1 MHAKPAAEPLAVATA
16 THPVHASHADARH
29 GHGPAATHTDASTH
43 QAHAHAHAHHG
54 DTDPDN
60 GPRKSWVVLALA
72 LAAQIL
78 VVLDISVVNTALP
91 TIGRDLGL
99 DGSDLQWVVTAYLM
113 MSGGG
118 LLFGGRIADLLSR
131 KWVFL
136 TGLAVFTVASIVS
149 GFAGGA
155 TELIAARAA
164 QGLSAALMTPAALS
178 IIMTTYSG
186 AQRRTGLALWG
197 AVGSLGVAAGVLLGG
212 ALTTWAGWQTIFWIN
227 APIGAVAL
235 LAGLKVIPA
244 VTTPRV
250 SLNQFDLAGAAT
262 VIGSLVALVYAL
274 GATEQ
279 HGWLSPRILVALA
292 ASALLAVAFI
302 GMERRAANPLVP
314 PHTWKVKSLIS
325 GTAVMLGV
333 TGILVGTVFLT
344 SIFIQTAMGYSA
356 IRAGVAFVP
365 FALAITAGTVLAK
378 HALVH
383 GTPRTIAAIGLLLVA
398 GGATLLAQASAEAS
412 FATDVLPG
420 MAIIGLGV
428 GMVFVP
434 VSVTA
439 MSGIPPQHAGMASGF
454 LMTGH
459 EVGAAL
465 GVAVISAVASTA
477 GSLTSVTGVVD
488 GFPRGFLATAGIAAV
503 MAVFA
508 YLRMPAVKAEGT
520 AMHMHH

>member
-1 MHAKPAAEPLAVATA
+1 MHAKPAAEPLALAT
-16 THPVHASHADARH
+16 
-29 GHGPAATHTDASTH
+29 
-43 QAHAHAHAHHG
+43 
-54 DTDPDN
+54 DTDD

-91 TIGRDLGL
+91 SIGRDLAL
-99 DGSDLQWVVTAYLM
+99 NGSDLQWVVTAYLM

-136 TGLAVFTVASIVS
+136 TGLAVFTIASIAS

-155 TELIAARAA
+155 TELITARAA

-178 IIMTTYSG
+178 IITTTYSG
-186 AQRRTGLALWG
+186 PQRRIGLALWG

-227 APIGAVAL
+227 APIGAVAFL
-235 LAGLKVIPA
+235 VGRKVIPG
-244 VTTPRV
+244 VKMPRV
-250 SLNQFDLAGAAT
+250 SVNQFDLAGVVT
-262 VIGSLVALVYAL
+262 VISSLVALIFAL

-279 HGWLSPRILVALA
+279 HGWLSARVLVSLALA
-292 ASALLAVAFI
+292 ALLALAFVV
-302 GMERRAANPLVP
+302 MEQRAAHPLVP
-314 PHTWKVKSLIS
+314 PHTWKVKSLVS
-325 GTAVMLGV
+325 GTTVMLGV

-344 SIFIQTAMGYSA
+344 SIFVQTVMGYSP

-378 HALVH
+378 HALAH
-383 GTPRTIAAIGLLLVA
+383 GTPRAIAAIGLLMVA
-398 GGATLLAQASAEAS
+398 AGALLLAQVSAGPG
-412 FATDVLPG
+412 FATDVLPA
-420 MAIIGLGV
+420 MAVIGLGV

-439 MSGIPPQHAGMASGF
+439 MAGIPAQHAGMASGF

-465 GVAVISAVASTA
+465 GVAVLSAVASTA
-477 GSLTSVTGVVD
+477 GSLSDATGVLD
-488 GFPRGFLATAGIAAV
+488 GFPRGFLAAAAIAAGL
-503 MAVFA
+503 AVFA
-508 YLRMPAVKAEGT
+508 YLRMPAIRAEGA
-520 AMHMHH
+520 AMHLHH